1 MIPLRVRWDLL
12 VIRFMRYFSEVLLT
26 IKSRLDDPKPSIRPN
41 LTEDLHRAASL
52 AEAFTDQRSKSN
64 KSTSMQFADSLDQ
77 EGAVIATRQISIMS

>member
-1 MIPLRVRWDLL
+1 
-12 VIRFMRYFSEVLLT
+12 MRYCYFSEVLLT

-41 LTEDLHRAASL
+41 LTEDLHRVASL